1 MKFYIATNF
10 TIFRND
16 QGSRGGGVLL
26 AVKDHIA
33 TKLLSSPANL
43 EMLTAEIKFYQ
54 DSR

>member
-10 TIFRND
+10 TIFHND

-33 TKLLSSPANL
+33 TKLLSSANL